1 MCFLP
6 AGIFGKGKIISR
18 IKMSIRNKLLIFTIA
33 LLVLDQAVK
42 IWIKTHMM
50 IGEEFNVFGNWFKIL
65 FIENN
70 GMAFGMELGE
80 GKIGKMLLSV
90 FRIIAVG
97 AIGWYIF
104 KLIRD
109 KAPTGVLFSFTL
121 IFCGALGNII
131 DSMFYGMI
139 FEHSLYFNPQNYEVA
154 TLFPDGG
161 GYSSFLHGKV
171 VDMLYF
177 PIYEGYLPDWVPIW
191 GGKDFVFFRPVFN
204 LADSYIT
211 IGVLMLILFYR
222 KFFSEKTPK
231 PKTETTDVTE

>member
-1 MCFLP
+1 
-6 AGIFGKGKIISR
+6 
-18 IKMSIRNKLLIFTIA
+18 MSIRNKLLIFIIA

-80 GKIGKMLLSV
+80 GKIGKTFLSL

-109 KAPTGVLFSFTL
+109 KAPTGVLFSFAL

-154 TLFPDGG
+154 ALFPEGG

-222 KFFSEKTPK
+222 KFFSEKPSK
-231 PKTETTDVTE
+231 HSHTEVTE

>member
-1 MCFLP
+1 
-6 AGIFGKGKIISR
+6 
-18 IKMSIRNKLLIFTIA
+18 MSIRNKLLIFIIA

-70 GMAFGMELGE
+70 GMAFGMEFGE
-80 GKIGKMLLSV
+80 GKIGKTFLSL
-90 FRIIAVG
+90 FRLIAVG

-109 KAPTGVLFSFTL
+109 KAPTGVLVSFAL

-139 FEHSLYFNPQNYEVA
+139 FEHSLYFNPQNPRSGCPIPGRRRLFLIPAWESGRHA
-154 TLFPDGG
+154 LFPDLRRL
-161 GYSSFLHGKV
+161 SSRLGSHLGRKGFRL
-171 VDMLYF
+171 F
-177 PIYEGYLPDWVPIW
+177 PPGI
-191 GGKDFVFFRPVFN
+191 
-204 LADSYIT
+204 
-211 IGVLMLILFYR
+211 
-222 KFFSEKTPK
+222 
-231 PKTETTDVTE
+231 

>member
-1 MCFLP
+1 
-6 AGIFGKGKIISR
+6 
-18 IKMSIRNKLLIFTIA
+18 MSVRNKLAIFIIV

-50 IGEEFNVFGNWFKIL
+50 LGEEFSVLGNWFKIL

-70 GMAFGMELGE
+70 GMAFGMELSD
-80 GKIGKMLLSV
+80 GKIGKTLLSL
-90 FRIIAVG
+90 FRIVAVVG
-97 AIGWYIF
+97 IGWYIL
-104 KLIRD
+104 KLIRE
-109 KAPTGVLFSFTL
+109 KVPVGVLFSFAL
-121 IFCGALGNII
+121 IFCGAIGNII

-139 FEHSLYFNPQNYEVA
+139 FEHSSYFNPIHYEPA
-154 TLFPDGG
+154 AIFPEGG

-177 PIYEGYLPDWVPIW
+177 PLYEGYLPDWVPFW
-191 GGKDFVFFRPVFN
+191 GGNDFVFFRPVFN

-222 KFFSEKTPK
+222 KFFAAPTKTA
-231 PKTETTDVTE
+231 

>member
-1 MCFLP
+1 
-6 AGIFGKGKIISR
+6 
-18 IKMSIRNKLLIFTIA
+18 MSIRNKLLIFIIA

-80 GKIGKMLLSV
+80 GKIGKTFLSL

-109 KAPTGVLFSFTL
+109 KAPTGVLFSFAL

-154 TLFPDGG
+154 ALFPEGG

-222 KFFSEKTPK
+222 KFFSENPPK
-231 PKTETTDVTE
+231 HSHTEVTE